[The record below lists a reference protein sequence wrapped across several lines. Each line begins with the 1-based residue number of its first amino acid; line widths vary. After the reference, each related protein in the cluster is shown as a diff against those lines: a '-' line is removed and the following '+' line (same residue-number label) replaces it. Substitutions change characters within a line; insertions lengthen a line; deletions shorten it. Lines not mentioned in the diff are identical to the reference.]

1 MEKQYTIVG
10 VKKYGTVNRK
20 KKNRKREK
28 KGYTYRTWQKGEEKN
43 QRLRRNT
50 YVIFFRAGK

>member
-20 KKNRKREK
+20 KKTERERKRGIHIVRGK
-28 KGYTYRTWQKGEEKN
+28 KGKKKTKD
-43 QRLRRNT
+43 
-50 YVIFFRAGK
+50 

>member
-20 KKNRKREK
+20 KNQKTERERKRSIHIVRGK
-28 KGYTYRTWQKGEEKN
+28 KGKKKTKD
-43 QRLRRNT
+43 
-50 YVIFFRAGK
+50 